1 MSTVCPYC
9 DVEVNEHQIEVEDGC
24 CPECGGFIAMGN
36 NDALF
41 DDADQFV
48 DDLDFDDNDSEND
61 EDKENFEFDDED
73 DDLEVDND
81 NDDF

>member
-9 DVEVNEHQIEVEDGC
+9 DVEASEHQIEAEDGC

-36 NDALF
+36 DELF
-41 DDADQFV
+41 DDVDKFT
-48 DDLDFDDNDSEND
+48 DDLDFDEDDSKND
-61 EDKENFEFDDED
+61 EDKENFEFEDEE
-73 DDLEVDND
+73 DDLEADDD